1 MSDFNVSS
9 RYANALLA
17 VANETKQFDVIA
29 ADIDMVLKCFLTVKE
44 LKVAINSPIIKQEK
58 KLQIIEAL
66 FKDKVCDKTFE
77 FLKFV
82 IKKNRETLLINIFKR
97 FIEIKNQ
104 KLGLADIKVKVAFDL
119 SEELKGKLKSTLE
132 NLTNKKVTL
141 NLNIDEKIIG
151 GFIAEHEDTVYDA
164 SIKHSL
170 DLLKKKLI
178 QGDFILN

>member
-104 KLGLADIKVKVAFDL
+104 KLGLADIKVKVAFEL